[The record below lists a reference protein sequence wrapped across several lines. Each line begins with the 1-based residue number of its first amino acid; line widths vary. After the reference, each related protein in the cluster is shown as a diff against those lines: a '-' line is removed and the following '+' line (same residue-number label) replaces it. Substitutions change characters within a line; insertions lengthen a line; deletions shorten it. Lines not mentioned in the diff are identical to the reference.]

1 MFKFHHPH
9 LMALPPILP
18 PGYIILKQNNWEC
31 PITAKLIIYA
41 LCSTHQTQA
50 PISSL
55 SHIWECPITAKL
67 IIYALCSTHQTQAP
81 ISHLGELQALVILN
95 VSLNISCSRKDIHF
109 IISII
114 FDSLHISF
122 HSTYSFIIFLKMS
135 LHLTNLAY
143 SK

>member
-31 PITAKLIIYA
+31 PITSKLIIYA

-55 SHIWECPITAKL
+55 SQPSWRASSACYPQRLFEYQLLKERHPLHHLDHLRFLAYQFPFHILFHRLP
-67 IIYALCSTHQTQAP
+67 QN
-81 ISHLGELQALVILN
+81 ELTSNQ
-95 VSLNISCSRKDIHF
+95 SCLLKIK
-109 IISII
+109 
-114 FDSLHISF
+114 
-122 HSTYSFIIFLKMS
+122 SFIINHILLNTS
-135 LHLTNLAY
+135 
-143 SK
+143 